1 MKAVRDALRASV
13 LGGTARKASGNKDK
27 DSVEIEDGK
36 LVKRKLRKNY
46 LHIY

>member
-13 LGGTARKASGNKDK
+13 FGRNGKKKSRKNK